1 MKNQIIMI
9 AAGTAV
15 ASTIAY
21 ILFSKTWLKNK
32 TKDLAA
38 NVVADKTG
46 VKKHIVKKMAD
57 HIAK

>member
-21 ILFSKTWLKNK
+21 LFINKKWLKDK
-32 TKDLAA
+32 GKDLAA
-38 NVVADKTG
+38 TVVADKTG
-46 VKKHIVKKMAD
+46 VKKDVIKKAADKVVK
-57 HIAK
+57 